1 MPVSTAQAKHTLAQ
15 LSADTTIAYEL
26 LLEDEDLV
34 FLIQTEAPYE
44 DLLAHT
50 EVNY

>member
-15 LSADTTIAYEL
+15 LSADTTIMYEL
-26 LLEDEDLV
+26 LEEDEELL
-34 FLIQTEAPYE
+34 FLIQTEAPYT
-44 DLLAHT
+44 DLLDHT